1 MKSWKVEDNYSLKK
15 NKHYWDKDHVSLK
28 GINYRVIKDEQTALN
43 LYNNDKVDTT
53 ELSSQNVESNKD
65 KEGFDTNLESATYY
79 IQINTQTNKDLQNK
93 DLRAALAQ
101 AIDKNLT

>member
-1 MKSWKVEDNYSLKK
+1 MS
-15 NKHYWDKDHVSLK
+15 
-28 GINYRVIKDEQTALN
+28 N
-43 LYNNDKVDTT
+43 LTKI
-53 ELSSQNVESNKD
+53 

-101 AIDKNLT
+101 AIDKKSYVEHNLNDGSKPIDTFTPEKSVY

>member
-1 MKSWKVEDNYSLKK
+1 
-15 NKHYWDKDHVSLK
+15 HVSLK

-101 AIDKNLT
+101 AIDKKSYVEHNLNDGSKPID